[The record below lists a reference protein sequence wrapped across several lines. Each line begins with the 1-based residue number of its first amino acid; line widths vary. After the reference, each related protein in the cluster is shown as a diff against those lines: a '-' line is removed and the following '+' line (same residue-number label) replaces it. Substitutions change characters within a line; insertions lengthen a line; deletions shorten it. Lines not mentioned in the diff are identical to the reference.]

1 MGHIR
6 ELRRGLLGAV
16 GLLAFSMVV
25 ASSQPEP
32 KQPADSK
39 ERRVR
44 ELIGQLDHG
53 TFQQREQAT
62 KELKQLG
69 RSIIPHLE
77 AALEQAASL
86 EVQRRL
92 QQVLDWYRVR
102 PEWHTDRA
110 EFVKRLRN
118 RVHEINFDDLDTS
131 RAETVSFPAD
141 RYAKKY
147 GIIITGDGGQYTSRT
162 FGFPDQ
168 YPSVSAPNLFAPGP
182 MAHRNAAGGAAGG
195 FRTDVT
201 FTVGG
206 QPAAAAGFAAVFI
219 DPDHPDIGPSSL
231 RVYDRLGKSLG
242 EPRVVS
248 GGNASQVFCGVL
260 AVDGAGNLVPAIGR
274 IHLVNGR
281 NWPGVNEGEGTALDD
296 FLFGE
301 PCVNKMDATSPST
314 TALQPASS
322 VYSRTAH
329 TRTSSCSSIST

>member
-1 MGHIR
+1 MGHVR
-6 ELRRGLLGAV
+6 GLRRGVLGAV
-16 GLLAFSMVV
+16 GLSLVLSMAVS
-25 ASSQPEP
+25 SSQPEP
-32 KQPADSK
+32 EGS

-44 ELIGQLDHG
+44 ELVGQLDHG

-62 KELKQLG
+62 KELKKLG
-69 RSIIPHLE
+69 RSIIPQLE

-92 QQVLDWYRVR
+92 HQVLDWFRVR

-118 RVHEINFDDLDTS
+118 RVREVNFDDLDTS
-131 RAETVSFPAD
+131 RSETVSFSAD
-141 RYAKKY
+141 RYAKKK
-147 GIIITGDGGQYTSRT
+147 GIIITGDGGQYVSRT

-182 MAHRNAAGGAAGG
+182 MAHRNATGAAGG

-206 QPAAAAGFAAVFI
+206 QPAGVAGFAALFI
-219 DPDHPDIGPSSL
+219 DADHPDIGPSSL
-231 RVYDRLGKSLG
+231 RIFDRLGKSLG
-242 EPRVVS
+242 EARAVK

-260 AVDGAGNLVPAIGR
+260 AVDGAGNPVPAIGR
-274 IHLVNGR
+274 VHLVNGR

-296 FLFGE
+296 FLFAE
-301 PCVNKMDATSPST
+301 PVREAD
-314 TALQPASS
+314 
-322 VYSRTAH
+322 
-329 TRTSSCSSIST
+329 